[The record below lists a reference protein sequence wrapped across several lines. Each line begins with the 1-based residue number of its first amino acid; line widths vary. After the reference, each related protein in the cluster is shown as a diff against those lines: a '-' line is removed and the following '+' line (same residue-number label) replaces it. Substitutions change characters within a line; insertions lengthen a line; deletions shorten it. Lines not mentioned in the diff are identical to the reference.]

1 MSARQRLL
9 VVVGTR
15 PEAIKMAPV
24 VIKARAEP
32 DLFEVVVCA
41 TGQHRELADGVFSV
55 FGIQPEIDLDLMK
68 PGQTPNR
75 IASGVFSAFD
85 GLLGDVRPDWVLVQ
99 GDTTS
104 AMAASLASFNRGL
117 RIAHVEAGLRTSEL
131 RNPFPEEMNRRV
143 ADLVADLHFAPTP
156 RSAEALRREGAEGIR
171 VTGNT
176 VVDALY
182 WIRDRQPA
190 PEPSG
195 DGLVLITS
203 HRRESFGEPMRGAF
217 RGIARLAKR
226 FPRMRFVFPVH
237 PNPNV
242 AEAASVFEGIGNIE
256 LLPPADYPQLVSWI
270 RASRI
275 ILTDS
280 GGIQEEA
287 PAFGVPTL
295 VLRTTTE
302 RPEGIEAGV
311 ARLVGTDEERIFAE
325 AERLLTDETAHRAMA
340 RVRNPY
346 GDGKAAERIVGIL
359 AGRPVA
365 DFSPEP

>member
-1 MSARQRLL
+1 MRQRLL

-24 VIKARAEP
+24 VLRARAEP
-32 DLFEVVVCA
+32 DLFDVLVCA
-41 TGQHRELADGVFSV
+41 TAQHRELADGVFAV
-55 FGIQPEIDLDLMK
+55 FGIRPDVDLDLME

-75 IASGVFSAFD
+75 VAAGVFSSFD
-85 GLLGDVRPDWVLVQ
+85 RLVDDVRPDWVLVQ

-104 AMAASLASFNRGL
+104 VMAASVASFHRGV
-117 RIAHVEAGLRTSEL
+117 RVAHVESGLRTADL
-131 RNPFPEEMNRRV
+131 KNPFPEEMNRRV
-143 ADLVADLHFAPTP
+143 ADLVADLHFAPTS
-156 RSAEALRREGAEGIR
+156 RSAEALRREGAREVH

-190 PEPSG
+190 PEPAG

-203 HRRESFGEPMRGAF
+203 HRRESFGDPMRGAF
-217 RGIARLAKR
+217 RGIARLARR
-226 FPRMRFVFPVH
+226 FPRIRFVFPVH
-237 PNPNV
+237 PNPSV
-242 AEAASVFEGIGNIE
+242 VEATSVLADIGNVD
-256 LLPPADYPQLVSWI
+256 LVAPADYPQLVSWM
-270 RASRI
+270 RASRL

-302 RPEGIEAGV
+302 RPEGVEAGV
-311 ARLVGTDEERIFAE
+311 ALLVGTDEEKIFSE
-325 AERLLTDETAHRAMA
+325 GERLLADESARRAMA
-340 RVRNPY
+340 RVKNPY
-346 GDGKAAERIVGIL
+346 GDGQAAERIVGLL
-359 AGRPVA
+359 AGRSVPE
-365 DFSPEP
+365 FSPAA